1 MKANEMVVIARIATH
16 YEDQNGMDFDLA
28 ATSAAHDFAKF
39 KKEAKELWRLLYDD
53 YYLSDRERGDEI
65 YSIIVGWSSS
75 GMSFKNYAAEELSR
89 RT

>member
-39 KKEAKELWRLLYDD
+39 KKEAKESY
-53 YYLSDRERGDEI
+53 
-65 YSIIVGWSSS
+65 
-75 GMSFKNYAAEELSR
+75 NN
-89 RT
+89 